1 MEFKV
6 PLDKLYKVVAS
17 CNYNITNYYCPVL
30 IEVVDRKILAKN
42 GGLPYLLQV
51 WDKQG

>member
-17 CNYNITNYYCPVL
+17 CNYNVSNLFCPVL
-30 IEVVDRKILAKN
+30 VEVVDKMILAKN
-42 GGLPYLLQV
+42 GGMPFLIQV
-51 WDKQG
+51 WDRQG